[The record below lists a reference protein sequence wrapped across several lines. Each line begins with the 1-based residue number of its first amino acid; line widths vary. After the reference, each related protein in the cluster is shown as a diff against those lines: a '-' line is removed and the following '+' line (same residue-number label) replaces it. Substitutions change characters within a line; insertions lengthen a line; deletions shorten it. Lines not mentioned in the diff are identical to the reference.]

1 MISSCQADQ
10 KAKNP
15 YRKYSKRAENN
26 SSYNLLTLAR
36 VHPVYNFPK
45 HFSIPSVGF
54 AYHSIVARL
63 WFFQS
68 VIFQRVDSPQMFH
81 ICNSSQILHSFSI
94 FQPSIFSMKLPQRFR
109 NFSINVSQNFHQ
121 ISITFPS
128 DAHKISM
135 KLPQIFHRFSMV
147 SPHFLH
153 NYGSHTKSQHFLHE
167 TFTDSPRNLHNFFQ
181 KKGEL

>member
-26 SSYNLLTLAR
+26 SSHNLLTLAR

-54 AYHSIVARL
+54 AYHSIVSRL
-63 WFFQS
+63 WFFQPM
-68 VIFQRVDSPQMFH
+68 IFQRADSPQMLH

-94 FQPSIFSMKLPQRFR
+94 FQSGFFSIKLTQRFLKLPRRFR

-128 DAHKISM
+128 DAHKISI
-135 KLPQIFHRFSMV
+135 KVTQRFHRFSMV
-147 SPHFLH
+147 SP
-153 NYGSHTKSQHFLHE
+153 
-167 TFTDSPRNLHNFFQ
+167 
-181 KKGEL
+181 